1 MDTFKPFD
9 LEEIKDMIFLHPKQ
23 KLDDFIEKNK
33 EEMRSMPDTTE
44 EEQALRERQ
53 RIFWVLLDLSL
64 YFVKYTDVDLFQFE
78 EVRILMMTLV
88 VLKV

>member
-23 KLDDFIEKNK
+23 KLDDYIEQNK
-33 EEMRSMPDTTE
+33 EEMRNMPDTTE

-53 RIFWVLLDLSL
+53 RIF
-64 YFVKYTDVDLFQFE
+64 
-78 EVRILMMTLV
+78 
-88 VLKV
+88 